1 MNHKMIKGVLIITIT
16 LALLTA
22 LVITQTLHSSPTH
35 NHHPTNYPSTRT
47 NNHARTFK
55 NVTAVA
61 TTAGIGWGGVMGV
74 VEGGWEVEIIKEATK
89 VNMVEWIK
97 GVRRRIH
104 QYPELAFQ
112 EYKTSELI
120 RDELDE
126 LGISYVHPFAVTGI
140 RATLGTGGA
149 PFVALRADMDALPI
163 QEGVEWEYKSKVDGK
178 MHACGH
184 DAHVAMLLGAAKILK
199 SREHLLQ
206 GTVILVFQPAEEK
219 GNGAK
224 RMILDGAL
232 KDVEAIFALHVSH
245 QLPTGVIGS
254 RSGPLLAGCG
264 FFRAVITSDS
274 GSDSDSDSAD
284 TILATSST
292 VISLQGIVSRE
303 ADPLD
308 SKVVSVTMV
317 DQSQHADGGVTIA
330 GTFRAFSD
338 MHQLLD
344 RIETVIKAQVKVF
357 KCSATVDFFEEEF
370 PLYPPMV
377 NDEPMFQHVK
387 KAAIGLFGSDKFR
400 NVGPIMGAEDFAFYA
415 KVVPAAFY
423 YVGVR
428 NEELGYIH
436 SGHSPLFMIDENALY
451 AGAATHAAIAETYLI
466 EHP

>member
-16 LALLTA
+16 LTLLTA

-35 NHHPTNYPSTRT
+35 HNHHPNYPPPRP
-47 NNHARTFK
+47 NHHALSSK
-55 NVTAVA
+55 NVT
-61 TTAGIGWGGVMGV
+61 TTTVGLGWGFGGVA
-74 VEGGWEVEIIKEATK
+74 EGAWEDEIIKAATK
-89 VNMVEWIK
+89 VNTVEWIK
-97 GVRRRIH
+97 GVRRKIH

-112 EYKTSELI
+112 EYKTSALI

-126 LGISYVHPFAVTGI
+126 LGISYVHPFAITGI
-140 RATLGTGGA
+140 RATLGTGGP

-254 RSGPLLAGCG
+254 SSGPLLAGCG
-264 FFRAVITSDS
+264 FFRAVITSDLI
-274 GSDSDSDSAD
+274 SDLDSNSDSAD
-284 TILATSST
+284 TILAASST

-308 SKVVSVTMV
+308 SKVVSVTMI
-317 DQSQHADGGVTIA
+317 DQSDRARGGVVIT

-338 MHQLLD
+338 MQQLLD
-344 RIETVIKAQVKVF
+344 RIETVIKGQAKVF

-377 NDEPMFQHVK
+377 NDEKMFQHVK
-387 KAAIGLFGSDKFR
+387 KAAVGLFGVDKFR
-400 NVGPIMGAEDFAFYA
+400 TVGPVMGAEDFSFYA

-436 SGHSPLFMIDENALY
+436 SGHSPRFMIDENALHV
-451 AGAATHAAIAETYLI
+451 GAATHAAIAETYLI